1 MELRWFIV
9 GLLCITA
16 LSAQAQDET
25 SEESLVK
32 PRVWKSLSDVA
43 INDRY
48 DASVGYEIS
57 YPVFG
62 KQAQALDGKTI
73 TVKGYM
79 IPFEAYLKPK
89 YFILSALPIAACF
102 FCGGAGP
109 ETVMEVFSQENIEL
123 SSEVIQLRG
132 RLELNQN
139 NPDRMMYILHDAELI
154 EE

>member
-1 MELRWFIV
+1 MA
-9 GLLCITA
+9 A
-16 LSAQAQDET
+16 LPGQAQNEN
-25 SEESLVK
+25 
-32 PRVWKSLSDVA
+32 RVWKSLADVA
-43 INDRY
+43 IEDRY
-48 DASVGYEIS
+48 DTSIGYEIS

-62 KQAQALDGKTI
+62 EEAKALDGQSI

-79 IPFEAYLKPK
+79 IPFETYLKPK

-132 RLELNQN
+132 RLELNMD
-139 NPDRMMYILHDAELI
+139 NPDRMMYILHDAILVED
-154 EE
+154 

>member
-1 MELRWFIV
+1 MKLYCFLISV
-9 GLLCITA
+9 LVMMSH
-16 LSAQAQDET
+16 LSWSQT
-25 SEESLVK
+25 SPS
-32 PRVWKSLSDVA
+32 VWKTLSDVE
-43 INDRY
+43 IENRY

-62 KQAQALDGKTI
+62 NRAQALDGRQI

-109 ETVMEVFSQENIEL
+109 ETVMEVFSQNNLEL
-123 SSEVIQLRG
+123 SSEVVELRG
-132 RLELNQN
+132 TLELNAD
-139 NPDRMMYILHDAELI
+139 NPDRMMYILHNAELI
-154 EE
+154 EN

>member
-1 MELRWFIV
+1 MKLCY
-9 GLLCITA
+9 LLTNVLLFLNHLA
-16 LSAQAQDET
+16 WSQTNT
-25 SEESLVK
+25 S
-32 PRVWKSLSDVA
+32 VWKELTDVV
-43 INDRY
+43 IEDRY

-62 KQAQALDGKTI
+62 DRATALDGQQV

-79 IPFEAYLKPK
+79 IPFEAYLKPN

-109 ETVMEVFSQENIEL
+109 ETVMEVFSQDNIEL
-123 SSEVIQLRG
+123 SSEVIELRG
-132 RLELNQN
+132 TLELNAD

-154 EE
+154 EN